1 MHVLHQSYL
10 CKALDVIN
18 VCHVTAQ
25 IKTSHD
31 EFGNEVNK
39 TINSSANTGQTS

>member
-1 MHVLHQSYL
+1 MYLLHQSYL
-10 CKALDVIN
+10 CKAVDVIS

-25 IKTSHD
+25 IKTSHG

-39 TINSSANTGQTS
+39 TINSSANIGQTT